1 MQTLALSLDCD
12 GQETLRDRQK
22 LALELVVTL
31 VKLQERFKE
40 EFGKDVALG
49 FEQSASVRKA
59 LLIFKTIE
67 EGPAFTEFLSK

>member
-40 EFGKDVALG
+40 EF
-49 FEQSASVRKA
+49 
-59 LLIFKTIE
+59 
-67 EGPAFTEFLSK
+67 PAVMQAPARHQDLH